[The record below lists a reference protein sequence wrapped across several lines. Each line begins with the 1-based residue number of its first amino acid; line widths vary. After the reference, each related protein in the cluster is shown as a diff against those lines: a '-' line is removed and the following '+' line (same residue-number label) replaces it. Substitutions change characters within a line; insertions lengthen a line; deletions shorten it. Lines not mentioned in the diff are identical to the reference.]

1 MSYERPVV
9 QRWGSLRKFLDLFF
23 PKRFRPPATADW
35 RVRRLK
41 DMIDSDPTR
50 VQRNLDLACEEL
62 GLCVSGRQAR
72 RLFKECTGMGIKE
85 YRKKR
90 RLGAAAEQ
98 LRTTDTPVKVIAGE
112 AGYRHVSTFT
122 KYFLKQFHLCP
133 MDFRRIWR
141 EKDATA
147 WQAQAN
153 DRTYSVYPRS

>member
-23 PKRFRPPATADW
+23 PKRFRPPTTADW

-41 DMIDSDPTR
+41 DLIDSDPTR

-98 LRTTDTPVKVIAGE
+98 LRTTDTPLNHIPAQPE
-112 AGYRHVSTFT
+112 STHLIPFT
-122 KYFLKQFHLCP
+122 NH
-133 MDFRRIWR
+133 
-141 EKDATA
+141 
-147 WQAQAN
+147 
-153 DRTYSVYPRS
+153 